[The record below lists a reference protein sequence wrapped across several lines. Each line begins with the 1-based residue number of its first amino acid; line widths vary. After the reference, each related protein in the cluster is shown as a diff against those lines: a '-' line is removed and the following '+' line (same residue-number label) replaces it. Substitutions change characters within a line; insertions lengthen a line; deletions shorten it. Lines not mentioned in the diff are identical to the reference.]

1 MAKTPYVEDRD
12 LKKMLK
18 IAAVSGELPV
28 RNVPML
34 RTLYGTGM
42 TLQEIARLPI
52 KAYLSVN
59 GDVLDESYVSEDVAY
74 NGTSRP
80 VFWSNKELI
89 AALDEYLAYRIEN
102 RQMVTTRKGAYRGL
116 DPDSPVFLTDEG
128 EPYKLT
134 KRKTAAGTISYSCD
148 SLSQLF
154 RKLHMQAGVNG
165 ASATSARRTFAVR
178 LHNKGYDLKSIKVL
192 LGLKTLRSTKNL
204 IDADPVRL
212 GAIAAGVF

>member
-1 MAKTPYVEDRD
+1 MAKTPYVQDHE
-12 LKKMLK
+12 LKRMLK

-34 RTLYGTGM
+34 RILYGTGM
-42 TLQEIARLPI
+42 TLHEVARLPVS
-52 KAYLSVN
+52 AYLGVN
-59 GDVLDESYVSEDVAY
+59 GDVLDESAVTADIAY
-74 NGTSRP
+74 NGTERP
-80 VFWSNKELI
+80 IFWSNKELI
-89 AALDEYLAYRIEN
+89 AALDQYLAYRIEH
-102 RQMVTTRKGAYRGL
+102 RQMVTTRTGAYRSL
-116 DPDSPVFLTDEG
+116 DPDSPIFLTDEG

-134 KRKTAAGTISYSCD
+134 KRKTATGTISYSCD

-154 RKLHMQAGVNG
+154 RKLHMQAGIEG

-192 LGLKTLRSTKNL
+192 LGLKTLRATNNL

>member
-1 MAKTPYVEDRD
+1 MAKTPYVQDHE
-12 LKKMLK
+12 LKRMLK

-34 RTLYGTGM
+34 RILYGTGM
-42 TLQEIARLPI
+42 TLHEVARLPVS
-52 KAYLSVN
+52 AYLGVN
-59 GDVLDESYVSEDVAY
+59 GDVLDESAVTADIAY
-74 NGTSRP
+74 NGTERP
-80 VFWSNKELI
+80 IFWSNKELI
-89 AALDEYLAYRIEN
+89 AALDQYLAYRIEH
-102 RQMVTTRKGAYRGL
+102 RQMVTTRTGAYRSL
-116 DPDSPVFLTDEG
+116 DPDSPIFLTDEG

-134 KRKTAAGTISYSCD
+134 KRKTATGTISYSCD

-154 RKLHMQAGVNG
+154 RKLHMQAGIEG
-165 ASATSARRTFAVR
+165 ASANSARRTFAVR

-192 LGLKTLRSTKNL
+192 LGLKTLRATNNL

>member
-52 KAYLSVN
+52 RAYLGVN
-59 GDVLDESYVSEDVAY
+59 GDVLDESYVSEEVAY
-74 NGTSRP
+74 NGMRRP
-80 VFWSNKELI
+80 VFWANKELI
-89 AALDEYLAYRIEN
+89 AALDDYLAYRIEN

-134 KRKTAAGTISYSCD
+134 KRKTTAGTISYSCD

-165 ASATSARRTFAVR
+165 ASAASARRTFAVR